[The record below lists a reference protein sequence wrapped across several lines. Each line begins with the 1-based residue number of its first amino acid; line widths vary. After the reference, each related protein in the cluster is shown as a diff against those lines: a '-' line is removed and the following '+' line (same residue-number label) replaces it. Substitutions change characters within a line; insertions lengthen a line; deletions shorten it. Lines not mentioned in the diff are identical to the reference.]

1 MSQKIIPKNKLALL
15 QELKKKKL
23 KEIEEAENLM
33 FEVEK
38 ESELHKEESEIKFK
52 DLQEKLRKGSFSS
65 DNDEKEVNSDTQNKD
80 ELEPEVDDENNLELI
95 VDKEKTVSQNN
106 NLTNPQIN
114 SNYNTNDQNNIFN
127 DYISELSV
135 QPTKEL
141 YQEITDIYQ
150 ESKDRGYVSPENFQK
165 INNLTYAMNKKV
177 DDANSGKY
185 TLSEEIK
192 NSISFSEQIK
202 KKMDVMYKP

>member
-1 MSQKIIPKNKLALL
+1 MIF
-15 QELKKKKL
+15 
-23 KEIEEAENLM
+23 EA
-33 FEVEK
+33 EK

-65 DNDEKEVNSDTQNKD
+65 DDDEQEVNSDKQNDD
-80 ELEPEVDDENNLELI
+80 ETEVGDENNLELI

-114 SNYNTNDQNNIFN
+114 SDYNTNDQNNIFN

-135 QPTKEL
+135 QPTKAL

-192 NSISFSEQIK
+192 SSISFSEQIK
-202 KKMDVMYKP
+202 KKMNVMYKP

>member
-1 MSQKIIPKNKLALL
+1 MPQKIIPKNKLAIL

-23 KEIEEAENLM
+23 KEIEEAENLI

-52 DLQEKLRKGSFSS
+52 DLQEKLRKGSFSL
-65 DNDEKEVNSDTQNKD
+65 DDDGEVNSDKQNND
-80 ELEPEVDDENNLELI
+80 ETEVVDENNLELI

-114 SNYNTNDQNNIFN
+114 SDYNTNNQNNIFN

-135 QPTKEL
+135 QPTKAL

-192 NSISFSEQIK
+192 SSISFSEQIK
-202 KKMDVMYKP
+202 KKMNVMYKP

>member
-1 MSQKIIPKNKLALL
+1 MPQKIIPKNKLAILK
-15 QELKKKKL
+15 ELKKKKL
-23 KEIEEAENLM
+23 KEIEEAENLI
-33 FEVEK
+33 FEAEK

-65 DNDEKEVNSDTQNKD
+65 DDDEQEVNSDKQNDD
-80 ELEPEVDDENNLELI
+80 ETEVGDENNLELI

-114 SNYNTNDQNNIFN
+114 SDYNTNDQNNIFN

-135 QPTKEL
+135 QPTKAL

-150 ESKDRGYVSPENFQK
+150 ESKDLGYVSPENFQK

-192 NSISFSEQIK
+192 SSISFSEQIK
-202 KKMDVMYKP
+202 KKMNVMYKP

>member
-1 MSQKIIPKNKLALL
+1 MPQKIIPKNKLAILK
-15 QELKKKKL
+15 ELKKKKL
-23 KEIEEAENLM
+23 KEIEEAENLI
-33 FEVEK
+33 FEAEK
-38 ESELHKEESEIKFK
+38 ESDVHKEESEIKFK

-65 DNDEKEVNSDTQNKD
+65 DDDEQEVNSDKQNDD
-80 ELEPEVDDENNLELI
+80 ETEVGDENNLELI

-114 SNYNTNDQNNIFN
+114 SDYNTNDQNNIFN

-135 QPTKEL
+135 QPTKAL

-192 NSISFSEQIK
+192 SSISFSEQIK
-202 KKMDVMYKP
+202 KKMNVMYKP

>member
-1 MSQKIIPKNKLALL
+1 MPQKIIPKNKLAILK
-15 QELKKKKL
+15 ELKKKKL
-23 KEIEEAENLM
+23 KEIEEAENLI
-33 FEVEK
+33 FEAEK

-65 DNDEKEVNSDTQNKD
+65 DDDEQEVNSDKQNDD
-80 ELEPEVDDENNLELI
+80 ETEVGDENNLELI

-114 SNYNTNDQNNIFN
+114 SDYNTNDQNNIFN

-135 QPTKEL
+135 QPTKAL

-192 NSISFSEQIK
+192 SSISFSEQIK
-202 KKMDVMYKP
+202 KKMNVMYKP